1 METPASAEPVLTDEI
16 IDTMKVKDLRDALSK
31 RGVNKA
37 GLTGE
42 LIQKLKE
49 SVAPGS
55 NISPALLLITSAG
68 QFSIMGTPVATDSF
82 SF

>member
-16 IDTMKVKDLRDALSK
+16 IDTMKFKDLRDDISK

-49 SVAPGS
+49 SVATGVPMME
-55 NISPALLLITSAG
+55 N
-68 QFSIMGTPVATDSF
+68 
-82 SF
+82 